1 MSARILSGGEGVRET
16 IRLLRSGEVVGVPTE
31 TVYGLAG
38 HAFDPL
44 AIAKIFEAKQRPLT
58 DPLIVH
64 LADAGE
70 LDRVTC
76 WESDSQQ
83 EVVHALAKAFW
94 PGPFTMLL
102 KRNPDIPD
110 LVTSGS
116 ESVAVRVPSHPLF
129 REVLSGLG
137 APVAAPSAN
146 RFGKISPTSP
156 EDVLLEL
163 GEAIPAILDGGSCQH
178 GMESTIVRVTGE
190 GIEILRPGPVT
201 VEDLIP
207 FGHVQRSERLVNT
220 PGSLPGHY
228 APGKTLSIIKT
239 DIKEVIPEE
248 GSALLAFQAPP
259 PEVAARFALVKVLS
273 PLGDVKEAAV
283 QFYGHLRSLDRSE
296 ALQILAEPIPE
307 IGIGIAI
314 MDRLRRAAF
323 GSIQKTG
330 HQE

>member
-1 MSARILSGGEGVRET
+1 
-16 IRLLRSGEVVGVPTE
+16 
-31 TVYGLAG
+31 
-38 HAFDPL
+38 
-44 AIAKIFEAKQRPLT
+44 
-58 DPLIVH
+58 
-64 LADAGE
+64 
-70 LDRVTC
+70 
-76 WESDSQQ
+76 
-83 EVVHALAKAFW
+83 
-94 PGPFTMLL
+94 
-102 KRNPDIPD
+102 
-110 LVTSGS
+110 
-116 ESVAVRVPSHPLF
+116 
-129 REVLSGLG
+129 
-137 APVAAPSAN
+137 
-146 RFGKISPTSP
+146 
-156 EDVLLEL
+156 
-163 GEAIPAILDGGSCQH
+163 
-178 GMESTIVRVTGE
+178 MESTIVRVTGE